1 MGLFYFHTPK
11 NNKFDYKPRYY
22 DPRKERL
29 EQIKEKYENPERK
42 LIEERIRGQFKRRA
56 SKRKVVSATLM
67 RFLLILGILIAL
79 TYVVFKMFGMI

>member
-29 EQIKEKYENPERK
+29 EQIKKQYENPDRK
-42 LIEERIRGQFKRRA
+42 LIEERIRGQLKLRA
-56 SKRKVVSATLM
+56 SKRKVISASLV
-67 RFLLILGILIAL
+67 RFLFILGALVIL
-79 TYVVFKMFGMI
+79 TYVVFYMFGFI